1 MEFMIYYTYADIKSF
16 AGTHLKH
23 HSLLHKNHLSLSCS
37 QCGKSFSSKEN
48 LRRHMNMHLGL
59 KPYTCQI
66 CHRAYSRTSE
76 RSQCMKKHRLKETNA
91 AQVEQSSR
99 DSVYNDWS
107 SSGLS
112 ALQIEDKINQSRPRP
127 YVCQICDDHRAYTD
141 PSSLRK
147 HMRSFHAD
155 LKNEKQTKDNDPVGE
170 ISTKPITP
178 PIPQC
183 DEPISLVLETSTV
196 DTNPVVDAL
205 QSSSENASTLET
217 TSFVEVDPI
226 YAKSIT
232 PSSYYNVVITTMA
245 SDTPIKN
252 IMITNSNDSQGYPL
266 APGSSFHPHYTVALT
281 DSLLP
286 LIPVTS
292 TPSMTPVAAAEAA
305 GEVSTTTTLKSEYD
319 NEAAVDLC
327 NSALCLQ
334 VYSGKTHSSIPS
346 TVMERV
352 DASSLP
358 LSTSNL
364 SSMVVPQYVTQTN
377 QIVNNG
383 SISKRLFYSNSGLDL
398 TDTQYFTLTGTSK
411 AVDLSADPSVDII
424 TMNPIDLS
432 APHQCTMF
440 FDSTNDCADNSFF
453 TTHTI
458 WDPEPGFSFTD
469 LLLTNND
476 NDDCVVEGD
485 MSVEFPE
492 VIMYPENSIST
503 DYRPGEVNITHNSSS
518 YDETVINSECSMS
531 DVFISSCNNYFIPS
545 NISNSLSSKDS
556 IPNYSECI
564 NLTPFGEFL
573 VWSAEAVLW
582 LRRTYRIIGRA
593 SYAVESCKKLHNQ
606 TKKPDRLPVRLN
618 FEEVVLLLSKGFI
631 NGLLCSRPVLSVAKP
646 SEETI
651 KEYNNA
657 LLKNAEEMIGIFKT
671 QRRLKLVG
679 HYGQL
684 VNGMKLRQQ
693 RKLMA
698 QTCNTEVSSG
708 IMPCTDDT
716 KNIYKS
722 QLSPSKLSTR
732 KRRYERRMLQKQLK
746 KKRNMM
752 DSSIH
757 FNVNDDDND
766 DEYDWYNDNQDSP
779 EMTDSPITLDDIIS
793 EQTTHQG
800 ASKSSVILNEK
811 LEESL
816 PHIPQH
822 LPRPTPVEWRRPG
835 EYVFVSLPET
845 VMSEDLYS
853 VVLWLTQLIQQQQQC
868 KSLDGSDKD
877 VNGCIAGTSLT
888 QRLQCCFVYNDLWDK
903 GYYISTSSAKMGGD
917 FLVYQGDPLL
927 YHGSHIVTVCNPKD
941 VFLNSQLL
949 VKLRIANSLKKVLV
963 LATVP
968 SIDKFTKNCTQE
980 TDEVENSNN
989 PVIVPDVNT
998 ISNNSTNNN
1007 SKDDNNCDVIYLSLQ
1022 YMSTHSNTNNNNP
1035 MSPRSFLQRSKLS

>member
-1 MEFMIYYTYADIKSF
+1 MRDIYTPSPGLPQDLSCRKKCVTLKCDSQKLLVIQEDLEACLPPIATFSHHRESRTNLCSTSVNKSVNLNCKKRSKQTKHNNTENIVYCDLPQCPSF
-16 AGTHLKH
+16 INRKPSKQRTHLKH
-23 HSLLHKNHLSLSCS
+23 HSLLQKNHLSLSCS

-59 KPYTCQI
+59 KPYICQI

-76 RSQCMKKHRLKETNA
+76 RSQCMKKHRHKETNA
-91 AQVEQSSR
+91 EQVEQSSR
-99 DSVYNDWS
+99 EDVYNDWS

-155 LKNEKQTKDNDPVGE
+155 LKNEKQTKDNHPVGE
-170 ISTKPITP
+170 ILPKPITP

-196 DTNPVVDAL
+196 DTNPVDVL
-205 QSSSENASTLET
+205 QPSSENVSTLETT
-217 TSFVEVDPI
+217 TSFVEVDPV
-226 YAKSIT
+226 YTNSIT

-266 APGSSFHPHYTVALT
+266 AIGSSFHPHYTVALT

-286 LIPVTS
+286 LMPVKS
-292 TPSMTPVAAAEAA
+292 TLSMTPVAVAEAA

-411 AVDLSADPSVDII
+411 AIDLSADPSVDII

-440 FDSTNDCADNSFF
+440 FDSTNDCSDNSFF
-453 TTHTI
+453 TSHTI

-476 NDDCVVEGD
+476 SDDCVVEGD

-503 DYRPGEVNITHNSSS
+503 DYRPGEVNITHNPSS

-545 NISNSLSSKDS
+545 NIITVTTKMMTPTAVWRLVAQSDSLFSKDS
-556 IPNYSECI
+556 ISNYSECI

-573 VWSAEAVLW
+573 VWSAEA
-582 LRRTYRIIGRA
+582 
-593 SYAVESCKKLHNQ
+593 S
-606 TKKPDRLPVRLN
+606 
-618 FEEVVLLLSKGFI
+618 
-631 NGLLCSRPVLSVAKP
+631 
-646 SEETI
+646 
-651 KEYNNA
+651 
-657 LLKNAEEMIGIFKT
+657 
-671 QRRLKLVG
+671 
-679 HYGQL
+679 
-684 VNGMKLRQQ
+684 
-693 RKLMA
+693 
-698 QTCNTEVSSG
+698 
-708 IMPCTDDT
+708 
-716 KNIYKS
+716 
-722 QLSPSKLSTR
+722 SKLSTR

-757 FNVNDDDND
+757 FDINDDDNDND

-816 PHIPQH
+816 PYIPQH
-822 LPRPTPVEWRRPG
+822 LPRPTPIEWRRPG
-835 EYVFVSLPET
+835 EYIFVSLPET
-845 VMSEDLYS
+845 VPSEDLYS
-853 VVLWLTQLIQQQQQC
+853 VVLWLTELIQQQRRQQHQF
-868 KSLDGSDKD
+868 KSLDDSDSN
-877 VNGCIAGTSLT
+877 VNGCIAETSLT
-888 QRLQCCFVYNDLWDK
+888 QRLQCCFVYKDLWDK

-917 FLVYQGDPLL
+917 FLLYQGDPLL

-941 VFLNSQLL
+941 IFLNSQLL

-980 TDEVENSNN
+980 TDEVENGSDT
-989 PVIVPDVNT
+989 VIVSDVNA
-998 ISNNSTNNN
+998 IRNNSTNNN
-1007 SKDDNNCDVIYLSLQ
+1007 SKNDNNWDVIYLSLQ
-1022 YMSTHSNTNNNNP
+1022 YMSTHSNNNNNNP
-1035 MSPRSFLQRSKLS
+1035 MSPRSSLQRSKLSQS